1 MTCMRKGT
9 LLGSVLIVKNNLIR
23 LSKSCIGAAEKEAV
37 MNVLDNE
44 YLGMGQKVKDFEY
57 LLSEYFGRPSTC
69 VVNGTAALHLALQAV
84 GVGLGDEVLVPS
96 ITYVSS
102 FQAIAAT
109 GATPISC
116 EIDPATFC
124 LDVKDA
130 EARITEKTKAIMPVH
145 YAGGMGSIPD
155 YYELANRYGLRVI
168 EDAAH
173 ALGSSYNG
181 KLIGSF
187 GDIIC
192 FSFDGIKNITSG
204 EGGCIVTSDPEVIEK
219 VKNARLLGVER
230 DTEARFN
237 QKRSWD
243 ISVSA
248 QGWRYHMSDIMA
260 AIGIAQFNKMGDFA
274 RKRQA
279 LAQRYNINVKS
290 ISGIKPLIADFKN
303 IVPHIYVIKV
313 DIPFDRE
320 LFREN
325 MLAKGVETG
334 IHYTPNHLLGYFIND
349 EKESLPVTEL
359 NFPKILSLPLHP
371 DLSYAD
377 IDLVCEILITELE
390 TLRLA

>member
-1 MTCMRKGT
+1 M
-9 LLGSVLIVKNNLIR
+9 
-23 LSKSCIGAAEKEAV
+23 SKSCIGAAEKEAV

-69 VVNGTAALHLALQAV
+69 VINGTAALHLALQAV

-145 YAGGMGSIPD
+145 YAGGMGSIPG

-181 KLIGSF
+181 KVIGSF

-204 EGGCIVTSDPEVIEK
+204 EGGCIVTSDPEVVEK

-274 RKRQA
+274 EKRQA
-279 LAQRYNINVKS
+279 LAQRYNNNVKS

-320 LFREN
+320 LFREC
-325 MLAKGVETG
+325 MLAEGIETG
-334 IHYTPNHLLGYFIND
+334 IHYSPNHLLQYFITD
-349 EKESLPVTEL
+349 EPVALPVTEL
-359 NFPKILSLPLHP
+359 NFPKIVTLPLHP
-371 DLSYAD
+371 DLSFDDVDRVCA
-377 IDLVCEILITELE
+377 LVT
-390 TLRLA
+390 TALANS

>member
-1 MTCMRKGT
+1 MKYMRKAI
-9 LLGSVLIVKNNLIR
+9 LLGSVLIMKNNLIR
-23 LSKSCIGAAEKEAV
+23 LSKSCIGAAEKQAV
-37 MNVLDNE
+37 MDVLDKE

-57 LLSEYFGRPSTC
+57 LLSEYFGRSSTC
-69 VVNGTAALHLALQAV
+69 VVNGTAALHLALQAI

-102 FQAIAAT
+102 FQAISAT
-109 GATPISC
+109 GAIPISC
-116 EIDPATFC
+116 EIDSSTFC

-145 YAGGMGSIPD
+145 YAGGTGSIPG
-155 YYELANRYGLRVI
+155 YYELANKYGLRVI

-187 GDIIC
+187 GDIVC

-204 EGGCIVTSDPEVIEK
+204 EGGCIVTSDPQVTEK

-230 DTEARFN
+230 DTEARFD

-260 AIGIAQFNKMGDFA
+260 AIGIAQFNKRVDFA
-274 RKRQA
+274 SKRQS
-279 LAQRYNINVKS
+279 LAQRYNDNFDPIT
-290 ISGIKPLIADFKN
+290 GITPLIANFKN
-303 IVPHIYVIKV
+303 IVPHIYVIKI
-313 DIPFDRE
+313 DRKFDRVM
-320 LFREN
+320 LREN
-325 MLAKGVETG
+325 MLIKGVETG
-334 IHYTPNHLLGYFIND
+334 LHYTPNHLLDYFNND
-349 EKESLPVTEL
+349 KQYSLPVTEL
-359 NFPKILSLPLHP
+359 NYPKILSLPLHP
-371 DLSYAD
+371 DLSFAD
-377 IDLVCEILITELE
+377 VDFVCEIFTAELLKTEK
-390 TLRLA
+390 